1 MAIGEIVIKVESD
14 MTEHV
19 YEVLEDEIR
28 NLLESKGI
36 KAEIF
41 DAVTG
46 NTTKTRKGIM
56 GKNDDGMEDQNIK
69 GELILGDKIWFN
81 DDLRCRLRICGW
93 TKEQI
98 EKLKTAKFVDLTL
111 TDFREDDMPGVA
123 IYIGGWNREDSRDCE
138 E

>member
-1 MAIGEIVIKVESD
+1 MVIGEIVIKVESD

-19 YEVLEDEIR
+19 YEILEDEIR

-36 KAEIF
+36 KAEIL
-41 DAVTG
+41 DSVTG
-46 NTTKTRKGIM
+46 NTTKTRKGIV
-56 GKNDDGMEDQNIK
+56 GKNDNGKEDQNIK
-69 GELILGDKIWFN
+69 GELILGEKIWFN

-98 EKLKTAKFVDLTL
+98 EKLKVAKFVDLTL

-123 IYIGGWNREDSRDCE
+123 IYIGEWNREDKRDC
-138 E
+138 

>member
-1 MAIGEIVIKVESD
+1 

-19 YEVLEDEIR
+19 YEILEDEIR

-36 KAEIF
+36 KAEIL
-41 DAVTG
+41 DSVTG
-46 NTTKTRKGIM
+46 NTTKTRKGIV
-56 GKNDDGMEDQNIK
+56 GKNDNGKEDQNIK
-69 GELILGDKIWFN
+69 GELILGEKIWFN

-98 EKLKTAKFVDLTL
+98 EKLKVAKFVDLTL

-123 IYIGGWNREDSRDCE
+123 IYIGEWNREDKRDC
-138 E
+138 

>member
-123 IYIGGWNREDSRDCE
+123 IYIGGCNREDTRDRKK
-138 E
+138 